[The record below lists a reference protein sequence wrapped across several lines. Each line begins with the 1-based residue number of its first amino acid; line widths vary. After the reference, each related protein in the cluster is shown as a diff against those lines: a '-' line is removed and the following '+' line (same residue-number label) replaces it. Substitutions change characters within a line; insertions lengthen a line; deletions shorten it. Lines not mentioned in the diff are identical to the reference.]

1 MAHSNTI
8 FHQLLDLLNR
18 HDFRQIEKNGFRP
31 KRKYRILDRWSQ
43 FVVMMFAQIT
53 GRASLRDIVQHFQ
66 FNGAKLYHLGVNGV
80 KRTTLADAN
89 NKRPAEFFE
98 ALFSHQYAK
107 CALYA
112 PRKKFR
118 FKNKLYSFDATV
130 IDLCFSLFPW
140 AAFRT
145 TKGGIKVHTLLDHDG
160 YIPAFIKITTAKVAD
175 ITVAKLLRLPALSIV
190 VMDRAYLDFTW
201 LHKLTGKKVLFVTR
215 LKRGINYRVVK
226 RHRVIKAK
234 GLTSDQTI
242 QFTGA
247 KAKDCPIQLR
257 RIGYRDPETGQ
268 HYVFVT
274 NIFHLSARTIADIY
288 RERWQVGV
296 SSEGHITQSVRV
308 RPGIR
313 DSTPVAWEVPWRES
327 KMVKPS
333 DELFLE
339 GMTQRFRPQR
349 AVNAD
354 VASLHGIPVAEP
366 VYHVRRQQGPTE
378 TSPIRRLS
386 PAGYQ
391 RWHEAKGYVSTGEA
405 LGVRRRNLVEEAD
418 SITVS
423 GKWIRR
429 RQGGGLGRSTDDRCA
444 AKHTGRKGPRPVN
457 IPFVCSEAGVR

>member
-53 GRASLRDIVQHFQ
+53 GRASLRDIVQHFK

-107 CALYA
+107 CAVYA

-130 IDLCFSLFPW
+130 IDLCLSLFPW

-160 YIPAFIKITTAKVAD
+160 YIPAFIKVTTAKVAD

-190 VMDRAYLDFTW
+190 VMDRAYLDFAW
-201 LHKLTGKKVLFVTR
+201 LHKLTGKKIWFVTR

-226 RHRVIKAK
+226 RHRVIKSK

-242 QFTGA
+242 RFTGS

-288 RERWQVGV
+288 RERWQV
-296 SSEGHITQSVRV
+296 
-308 RPGIR
+308 
-313 DSTPVAWEVPWRES
+313 
-327 KMVKPS
+327 
-333 DELFLE
+333 ELFFKWIKQNLKIKSFL
-339 GMTQRFRPQR
+339 GTSKNAVMTQIWIAIVTLLLLAYYKFR
-349 AVNAD
+349 AK
-354 VASLHGIPVAEP
+354 LTHGLSQILKLLQLNLFS
-366 VYHVRRQQGPTE
+366 RRNVWQLFDPGPTKHML
-378 TSPIRRLS
+378 PNCDQLS
-386 PAGYQ
+386 
-391 RWHEAKGYVSTGEA
+391 
-405 LGVRRRNLVEEAD
+405 LNFNNL
-418 SITVS
+418 
-423 GKWIRR
+423 
-429 RQGGGLGRSTDDRCA
+429 
-444 AKHTGRKGPRPVN
+444 
-457 IPFVCSEAGVR
+457 